1 MTDKSS
7 FIIPHIRLFLTMGAA
22 NGLAGA
28 IKGCVAAWA
37 TAGDAIIPVPTA
49 VAANAAAAVEAE
61 FFRKSLLCIKY

>member
-1 MTDKSS
+1 
-7 FIIPHIRLFLTMGAA
+7 MGAA

-49 VAANAAAAVEAE
+49 VAANATAAVEAE